1 METIFTSFPP
11 ESHLHWNIQHP
22 HSFHLWLQIKQND
35 KRYYCLFSLKSSF
48 PSPLVLTIAAFEIS
62 FFQVPERQY
71 PSIEIVQ
78 VRRIFQR
85 LHPQTSPLNYSL
97 ALVVLLRSLLSQKNS
112 TPFSNVHFTPYIM
125 YSFGMFIFFGCFQ
138 YLFGNNKPV
147 RLQQY
152 SKYSFKNE
160 IYFFSFCS
168 IVPL

>member
-1 METIFTSFPP
+1 MIKDIIAYLASIVVF
-11 ESHLHWNIQHP
+11 HHHWFSLSQPLRLAFFKRQKGNIQA
-22 HSFHLWLQIKQND
+22 LKQ
-35 KRYYCLFSLKSSF
+35 SKSAESSKGCTTR
-48 PSPLVLTIAAFEIS
+48 PP
-62 FFQVPERQY
+62 
-71 PSIEIVQ
+71 
-78 VRRIFQR
+78 
-85 LHPQTSPLNYSL
+85 PLNYSL

-152 SKYSFKNE
+152 SKHSFKNE

-168 IVPL
+168 IVLL